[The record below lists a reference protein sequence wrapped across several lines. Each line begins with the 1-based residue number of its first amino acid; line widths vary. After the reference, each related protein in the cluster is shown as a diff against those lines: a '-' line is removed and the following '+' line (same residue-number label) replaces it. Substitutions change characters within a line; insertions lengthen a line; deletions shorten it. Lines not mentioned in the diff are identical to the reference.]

1 MMKIANS
8 LSSVFQ
14 MKGKSQ
20 SVKPLCFNSHN
31 TRDYA
36 PLVARLLLACHLLV
50 VTVLV
55 SVLVLPGNA
64 LAGAKSDSAPDD
76 VNPGVISSGAGQSST
91 VADEKALS
99 RLVLASTSSSSLQ
112 QPSSEALI
120 GQWLLEIKKENLH
133 VYIMVRFN
141 ADGSVD
147 KVDTTDFGHARNPG
161 SGEDHL
167 IGQDT
172 PSMGYWYRVN
182 TGQRDELRAVMYYF
196 EHDTDSGEAEKIRAT
211 VLSNLEVDANII
223 KGDIHIA
230 AVELTGSLAE
240 VMKRFNQNIHKHDNK
255 IETSKN
261 NSDFR
266 VPLNGV
272 RMNLRY

>member
-1 MMKIANS
+1 MIKIANS

-20 SVKPLCFNSHN
+20 SVKSLCVNSHN
-31 TRDYA
+31 ARDYG
-36 PLVARLLLACHLLV
+36 PLIARALLACHMLV

-64 LAGAKSDSAPDD
+64 LAGAKGDSVPDD
-76 VNPGVISSGAGQSST
+76 VDPGVISIGAGQSPT
-91 VADEKALS
+91 MGDEKSLS
-99 RLVLASTSSSSLQ
+99 RLVLASSSSGSLQ
-112 QPSSEALI
+112 QPSSEAII

-133 VYIMVRFN
+133 VYVMVRFN

-147 KVDTTDFGHARNPG
+147 KVHTSEFGHARNPG
-161 SGEDHL
+161 EGEDHL

-196 EHDTDSGEAEKIRAT
+196 EHDTDSGEAEEIRAT
-211 VLSNLEVDANII
+211 VLSNLEVDGNTI

-230 AVELTGSLAE
+230 AVELTGNPAE
-240 VMKRFNQNIHKHDNK
+240 VMKRVNQNIHKHDHK

-266 VPLNGV
+266 APLNGV
-272 RMNLRY
+272 RMTSRY